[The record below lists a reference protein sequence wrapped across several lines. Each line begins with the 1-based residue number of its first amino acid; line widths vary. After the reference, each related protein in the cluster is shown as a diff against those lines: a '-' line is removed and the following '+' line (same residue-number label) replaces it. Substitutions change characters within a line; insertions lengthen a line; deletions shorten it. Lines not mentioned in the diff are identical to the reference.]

1 MYNADYQI
9 FNSMLYKIHQILNR
23 DNILNASTLLIVIS
37 RYKDTDFLLK
47 NNAFRG

>member
-1 MYNADYQI
+1 MINQ
-9 FNSMLYKIHQILNR
+9 R
-23 DNILNASTLLIVIS
+23 GVTLVFTAIVIS

>member
-1 MYNADYQI
+1 MRNLRIPQV
-9 FNSMLYKIHQILNR
+9 FTLILNR